1 MSLTELST
9 DEQKFFETGGA
20 AAPAEPEVSPEPVP
34 EPAILKDIP
43 TFTDAPKPQQDD
55 KTVPLAA
62 LHEARQIQ
70 KELREALKQRD
81 EAIKATQQKAEKM
94 EQTFQTFLQKQN
106 EVPPPKYEE
115 DPLGTLKWQNEQLEK
130 RLNEMSQGVNQTAQ
144 QFQQQQAIQ
153 QFSQTVVSQEE
164 NFRKAAT
171 DYDAAVAHLKQVRI
185 SDFQDMGYDLQTATQ
200 LLQNEIMNFAQ
211 AAMQQGK
218 NPAEVAYSMAKR
230 YGYNAQEKTT
240 EKQIAMLE
248 KGEAASKSLAGG
260 RAEAPLTLEA
270 LAQLD
275 EDQLDQL
282 VKDDKAW
289 KKMLGGR

>member
-1 MSLTELST
+1 MSLTELSNE
-9 DEQKFFETGGA
+9 EQKFFETGGNES
-20 AAPAEPEVSPEPVP
+20 PPEPVTTAEPEIV
-34 EPAILKDIP
+34 KDIP
-43 TFTDAPKPQQDD
+43 TFTEPPKQEAKED

-70 KELREALKQRD
+70 KELREELKKRD
-81 EAIKATQQKAEKM
+81 EAIRATQQKAEKM

-106 EVPPPKYEE
+106 EVPAPKYED
-115 DPLGTLKWQNEQLEK
+115 DPLGTLRWQNEQLEK
-130 RLNEMSQGVNQTAQ
+130 RLNEMNQGVTQTQ
-144 QFQQQQAIQ
+144 ETFQKQQAMQ
-153 QFSQTVVSQEE
+153 QFSQSVMAQEDT
-164 NFRKAAT
+164 FRRAQT

-185 SDFQDMGYDLQTATQ
+185 SDFQDMGYDLPTATQ
-200 LLQNEIMNFAQ
+200 LLQNEIFNFAQ

-230 YGYNAQEKTT
+230 YGYKTEASP
-240 EKQIAMLE
+240 EKQME
-248 KGEAASKSLAGG
+248 TMQKGEAASKSLASGK
-260 RAEAPLTLEA
+260 AEAPLTLEA

-275 EDQLDQL
+275 DEQLDQL